1 MEKEIIR
8 KKILEE
14 IENTEKLIDRYTEG
28 SKPIAPDNAYG
39 RLSRMGAIVDQSMIK
54 TSLSKAKIRLGK
66 LQEVM
71 TKIDTPSFGICL
83 RCCNPI
89 PLARLLMVPESQVCV
104 KCAK

>member
-1 MEKEIIR
+1 MGKDIIR

-39 RLSRMGAIVDQSMIK
+39 RVSRMGAIVDQSVIK
-54 TSLSKAKIRLGK
+54 TSLSKAKMRLGK
-66 LQEVM
+66 LQEVLA
-71 TKIDTPSFGICL
+71 KIDTPGFGICV
-83 RCCNPI
+83 RCGNPI

-104 KCAK
+104 KCAR